1 MNLFQRNRLKGALR
15 DLYRAAVAGVDPK
28 RSTANALMLP
38 AVAGFLASGRR
49 LGTFA
54 VGKAAAGMLEA
65 VPPVDNALVILPKGY
80 PPPRRRGA
88 EVLFAAHPF
97 PDRSSERAARRT
109 LAFFRSFSEE
119 DVILCLLSG
128 GASSLLCLPRPG
140 ITLAE
145 KRAAV
150 ARAMASGASIVEI
163 NRLRKRLSAVKG
175 GKLGRATRARLA
187 TLVLSDVPGDD
198 PALVGSGPT
207 IRSPSRSPSPSR
219 GRRGDLVAVVASNR
233 TGLLA
238 AAARARGKGMKP
250 RVVARRLEGEAR
262 EAGRRFG
269 RAARQLAPGSVLFAG
284 GETTVTLSTR
294 PGRGGRNLE
303 FALAAAIELD
313 GNPGVALLAAGSD
326 GIDGSSRAAGAFADG
341 TTLQRARDRGLDP
354 DEALRRHDT
363 EPFFAELED
372 LLVTGP
378 TGTNVCDWVFAIRG
392 R

>member
-1 MNLFQRNRLKGALR
+1 MNVSEAQRLRVVLR
-15 DLYRAAVAGVDPK
+15 DLYRAALAGVDPK
-28 RSTANALMLP
+28 RSTANALMPP

-49 LGTFA
+49 LGIFA
-54 VGKAAAGMLEA
+54 VGKAAAGMLEGA
-65 VPPVDNALVILPKGY
+65 PRGDRALAILPKGY
-80 PPPRRRGA
+80 PPPRRGSVEA
-88 EVLFAAHPF
+88 LFAAHPF
-97 PDRSSERAARRT
+97 PDVSSIRAARRA

-140 ITLAE
+140 ITLAG

-150 ARAMASGASIVEI
+150 ARAIASGASIVEI

-198 PALVGSGPT
+198 PAIVGSGPT
-207 IRSPSRSPSPSR
+207 IRSRSRSRS
-219 GRRGDLVAVVASNR
+219 RRGDLVAVVASNR
-233 TGLLA
+233 AGLLA
-238 AAARARGKGMKP
+238 AAEWARGRGMKP

-262 EAGRRFG
+262 EAGRRFA
-269 RAARQLAPGSVLFAG
+269 RAARQLPPGAVLLAG

-294 PGRGGRNLE
+294 PGKGGRNLE
-303 FALAAAIELD
+303 LALAAATELD
-313 GNPGVALLAAGSD
+313 GHPGVALLAAGSD

-341 TTLQRARDRGLDP
+341 RTIQRARDRGLDP

-372 LLVTGP
+372 LFVTGP
-378 TGTNVCDWVFAIRG
+378 TGTNVCDWVIAIRAS
-392 R
+392 RA

>member
-1 MNLFQRNRLKGALR
+1 
-15 DLYRAAVAGVDPK
+15 
-28 RSTANALMLP
+28 
-38 AVAGFLASGRR
+38 
-49 LGTFA
+49 
-54 VGKAAAGMLEA
+54 MLEG
-65 VPPVDNALVILPKGY
+65 VPRADSALAILPRGY
-80 PPPRRRGA
+80 PPPRRRGV

-97 PDRSSERAARRT
+97 PDRSSERAARRA

-119 DVILCLLSG
+119 DAILCLLSG

-140 ITLAE
+140 ITLAA

-163 NRLRKRLSAVKG
+163 NRLRKSLSAVKG

-207 IRSPSRSPSPSR
+207 IRSRSRSRSR
-219 GRRGDLVAVVASNR
+219 GRSGDLITVVASTR

-238 AAARARGKGMKP
+238 AAERARGRGLRP

-262 EAGRRFG
+262 EAGRRFA
-269 RAARQLAPGSVLFAG
+269 RAARHLAPGAVLLAG

-294 PGRGGRNLE
+294 PGKGGRSLE
-303 FALAAAIELD
+303 LALAAAVELD
-313 GNPGVALLAAGSD
+313 GHPEVALLAAGSD
-326 GIDGSSRAAGAFADG
+326 GIDGSSRAAGTFADG
-341 TTLQRARDRGLDP
+341 TTLERARDRGLDL

-363 EPFFAELED
+363 ERFFAELGD
-372 LLVTGP
+372 LFLTGP
-378 TGTNVCDWVFAIRG
+378 TGTNVCDWVFAIRAPLA
-392 R
+392 

>member
-1 MNLFQRNRLKGALR
+1 MNFLQRKRLRIVLR
-15 DLYRAAVAGVDPK
+15 DFYRAALAGVDPK
-28 RSTANALMLP
+28 RSTANALMQP

-65 VPPVDNALVILPKGY
+65 VPRTDNALVILPKGY
-80 PPPRRRGA
+80 APPRRRGV

-97 PDRSSERAARRT
+97 PDRSSERAARRA

-119 DVILCLLSG
+119 DIILCLLSG

-187 TLVLSDVPGDD
+187 TLVLSDVPADD
-198 PALVGSGPT
+198 PAVVGSGPT
-207 IRSPSRSPSPSR
+207 IRRPSRSRSR

-233 TGLLA
+233 AGLLA
-238 AAARARGKGMKP
+238 AVARARGQGMKP
-250 RVVARRLEGEAR
+250 RVVAGRLEGEAR

-269 RAARQLAPGSVLFAG
+269 RAARQLAPGAVLFAG
-284 GETTVTLSTR
+284 GETTVTLSKR
-294 PGRGGRNLE
+294 PGKGGRNLE
-303 FALAAAIELD
+303 LALAAAIELD
-313 GNPGVALLAAGSD
+313 GHLGVALLAAGSD
-326 GIDGSSRAAGAFADG
+326 GIDGSSRAAGGFADG
-341 TTLQRARDRGLDP
+341 TTLERARDRGLDP

-363 EPFFAELED
+363 EPFFAGLED
-372 LLVTGP
+372 LFVTGP
-378 TGTNVCDWVFAIRG
+378 TGTNVCDWVFAIRAL
-392 R
+392 RA

>member
-1 MNLFQRNRLKGALR
+1 
-15 DLYRAAVAGVDPK
+15 
-28 RSTANALMLP
+28 MLP

-65 VPPVDNALVILPKGY
+65 VPRADNALLVLPKGY
-80 PPPRRRGA
+80 PPPRRRGV

-97 PDRSSERAARRT
+97 PDRSSERAARRA

-119 DVILCLLSG
+119 DAILCLVSG

-140 ITLAE
+140 ITLTE
-145 KRAAV
+145 KRAAI
-150 ARAMASGASIVEI
+150 ARAMATGASIVEI

-198 PALVGSGPT
+198 PAIVGSGPT
-207 IRSPSRSPSPSR
+207 VR

-233 TGLLA
+233 AGLLA
-238 AAARARGKGMKP
+238 AAARARGQGMKP

-269 RAARQLAPGSVLFAG
+269 RAARQLAPGAVLFAG

-303 FALAAAIELD
+303 LALAAAIELD
-313 GNPGVALLAAGSD
+313 SHPGVALLAAGSD

-341 TTLQRARDRGLDP
+341 ITLERARDRGLDP
-354 DEALRRHDT
+354 DEALRHHDT
-363 EPFFAELED
+363 EPFFAELHD
-372 LLVTGP
+372 LFVTGP
-378 TGTNVCDWVFAIRG
+378 TGTNVCDWVFAIRAS
-392 R
+392 RA

>member
-1 MNLFQRNRLKGALR
+1 MNFLQRNRLKAVLR
-15 DLYRAAVAGVDPK
+15 DLYGAALAGVDPK
-28 RSTANALMLP
+28 RSTANALKLP

-49 LGTFA
+49 LGAFA

-65 VPPVDNALVILPKGY
+65 VPRADNALVILPKGY
-80 PPPRRRGA
+80 PPPGRRGV

-97 PDRSSERAARRT
+97 PDRSSERAARRA

-150 ARAMASGASIVEI
+150 SRAMASGASIVEI

-207 IRSPSRSPSPSR
+207 IRTRTR
-219 GRRGDLVAVVASNR
+219 GRRADLVAVVASNR
-233 TGLLA
+233 AGLLA
-238 AAARARGKGMKP
+238 VAARARGKGMKP

-269 RAARQLAPGSVLFAG
+269 RAARQLEPGAVLFAG

-303 FALAAAIELD
+303 FALAAAAELD
-313 GNPGVALLAAGSD
+313 GHPGVALLAAGSD

-341 TTLQRARDRGLDP
+341 TTLQRARDRELDP

-363 EPFFAELED
+363 EPFFAGLED
-372 LLVTGP
+372 LFVTGP